1 MRGSGVCEGPEAE
14 AQLQAIRSLS
24 EPKSS
29 NHPQLHLVSLCQFF
43 RAAAPLQRPQL
54 GGSLHS
60 DARLLAAQQRA
71 LLARFSEGGHCTQ
84 RITLLGRCKP
94 ACAVRSCF
102 AESGRCP
109 AQPRALDGCG
119 GGNFGNGDTRN
130 NTSVDAYMNALLCV
144 PGLWR
149 RAGGLTGDAEQQRR
163 SGNSKRALGAHALR
177 IRWSL
182 LRELRAN
189 VMMKQHRCNGQI
201 KSPSSCSLTRDCRA
215 NYIQY
220 AVCHGAAGQHVAAVT
235 CSA

>member
-1 MRGSGVCEGPEAE
+1 MTATP
-14 AQLQAIRSLS
+14 
-24 EPKSS
+24 
-29 NHPQLHLVSLCQFF
+29 
-43 RAAAPLQRPQL
+43 AALQR
-54 GGSLHS
+54 SN
-60 DARLLAAQQRA
+60 ARCWEDSQKEGIAPSESYCWVGTGRHALCARVSQNRGAA
-71 LLARFSEGGHCTQ
+71 
-84 RITLLGRCKP
+84 
-94 ACAVRSCF
+94 
-102 AESGRCP
+102 

-130 NTSVDAYMNALLCV
+130 NKSVDAYMKAPLCV

-182 LRELRAN
+182 LRELRPN

-201 KSPSSCSLTRDCRA
+201 KSPSSCSLMRDCRA
-215 NYIQY
+215 NYIHN
-220 AVCHGAAGQHVAAVT
+220 AVCHGAAGRHVAAVT

>member
-1 MRGSGVCEGPEAE
+1 M
-14 AQLQAIRSLS
+14 
-24 EPKSS
+24 
-29 NHPQLHLVSLCQFF
+29 
-43 RAAAPLQRPQL
+43 L
-54 GGSLHS
+54 G
-60 DARLLAAQQRA
+60 
-71 LLARFSEGGHCTQ
+71 RFSEGGHCTQ
-84 RITLLGRCKP
+84 RIILLGRYRP

-109 AQPRALDGCG
+109 AQLRALNGCG
-119 GGNFGNGDTRN
+119 GGNFGNRDTRN
-130 NTSVDAYMNALLCV
+130 NKSVDAYMNALWRV

-163 SGNSKRALGAHALR
+163 SGNSKRTLGAHALR

-201 KSPSSCSLTRDCRA
+201 KSPSSCSLMRDCRA
-215 NYIQY
+215 NYIQN
-220 AVCHGAAGQHVAAVT
+220 AVCHGAAAAVT